1 MTKHEFFIEY
11 ERLCRGFRH
20 QASELQVEAWFQRV
34 GFASHAV
41 WKETVTTLLC
51 GRHLSKIDDALDEI
65 EREAGRQRKAKLEQD
80 RLDAAQ
86 TIASLQR
93 EPRIEEDSFRVPVP
107 STPLFACIKAC
118 AGRGQVRFYLSRL
131 HQRHNWSDGQKIR
144 ERARLLAT
152 EADLTSE
159 IDLLIDKIHPNDA
172 RRLLGK
178 YESQEA
184 V

>member
-1 MTKHEFFIEY
+1 MTKQEFFIEH

-34 GFASHAV
+34 SFASHAV

-51 GRHLSKIDDALDEI
+51 GRHFPKIEDALDEI
-65 EREAGRQRKAKLEQD
+65 EQEAGRQRKVKLEQD
-80 RLDAAQ
+80 RLDAARMV
-86 TIASLQR
+86 ARLQQ
-93 EPRIEEDSFRVPVP
+93 ESQIEDDPSRVPTP
-107 STPLFACIKAC
+107 STPLFACIKSC

-131 HQRHNWSDGQKIR
+131 DQRHHWSDGQKIR
-144 ERARLLAT
+144 ERARLLAA
-152 EADLTSE
+152 EADLTTE
-159 IDLLIDKIHPNDA
+159 IDTLIDKIHPNDA